1 MRTLKKQDV
10 NLRGD
15 STESRGEQEE
25 IPLETQ

>member
-15 STESRGEQEE
+15 STGSRGGQEE